1 MNLQIDKWV
10 DLSFSGSLLM
20 CIAFMLLPAHQR
32 GVTLNIRNLLENEA
46 GDILYICYCL
56 TIPLKDQ
63 NHQCISSSLSAFQH
77 SIPCPWSKVKKKQVM
92 DTSFFLK
99 KKPLWFPKTAGHCTF
114 QQTLLKHKK
123 IMHLG
128 QFQARIWCTAEY
140 LLDDVCGIDSG
151 KLHHWCV

>member
-1 MNLQIDKWV
+1 MSWFKFLGITVNVHRIYV
-10 DLSFSGSLLM
+10 
-20 CIAFMLLPAHQR
+20 AA
-32 GVTLNIRNLLENEA
+32 
-46 GDILYICYCL
+46 
-56 TIPLKDQ
+56 
-63 NHQCISSSLSAFQH
+63 SSSEGGYLEYKKPVGERGWWYSVYLLLSNNPIKRPKPSVHQ
-77 SIPCPWSKVKKKQVM
+77 
-92 DTSFFLK
+92 FFSQCFSTFNTMSMIQSEEKTGHGYLLFKK